1 MNRTN
6 ATDYVGYEVNPQMQ
20 YTTNI
25 TLNGTFYKF
34 NNYDPTSEWF
44 HGFCYK
50 DQLLPGDLR
59 SMAYCFPVSYFV
71 WGFSSLLLYIICF
84 LQIVWTIGMFIVW
97 LDANINSQLCR
108 KGQTTRGSL
117 RAALDIA
124 EAMREVLGEE
134 SCAYQDAEIA
144 CELEKLRIGVQ
155 YYATNA
161 DGDGVSHIGLSSTR
175 SGPLSLRNDTIYGGS
190 RASRDIS

>member
-1 MNRTN
+1 
-6 ATDYVGYEVNPQMQ
+6 
-20 YTTNI
+20 
-25 TLNGTFYKF
+25 
-34 NNYDPTSEWF
+34 
-44 HGFCYK
+44 
-50 DQLLPGDLR
+50 
-59 SMAYCFPVSYFV
+59 
-71 WGFSSLLLYIICF
+71 
-84 LQIVWTIGMFIVW
+84 MFIVW

-108 KGQTTRGSL
+108 TGRKTRGSL

-134 SCAYQDAEIA
+134 SCAYQNAEIA
-144 CELEKLRIGVQ
+144 SELEKLRVGVQ

-175 SGPLSLRNDTIYGGS
+175 SGQLSLRNDTIYGGS